1 MSTRSILGLVYTLRG
16 LRELGEDIAPILC
29 RFGLDLD
36 RLDPGARID
45 RALELRIYI
54 ELAQHLKDP
63 LAGLKTGTFF
73 GFTGYGPLTMLLLTC
88 NNAYEAFQTGVRYQ
102 QLTFLFS
109 RLGFEPGATAS
120 ALTLQPLHV
129 PDKAFRFRV
138 DGETSG
144 TYKLIR
150 DMQASLGMD
159 VRAEAI
165 FIPYPKPPEAK
176 AYEEHFGCPV
186 HFGETPDIRC
196 LMRNDYLQTRF
207 PTADTAAHALFRQQ
221 CDAQIQQQE
230 AVRLE
235 KLPEQVQAY
244 LALFGAG
251 FPSALEVATAFDI
264 PERSF
269 RRQLSQEGSSFR
281 ALLEAVKQQKAQS
294 LLLDT
299 RLSVE
304 AIAQQ
309 LGYAESAAFIHAF
322 QRWTGSTPAAFR
334 NRQS

>member
-16 LRELGEDIAPILC
+16 LRELGEDMDPVLS
-29 RFGLDLD
+29 RFGLDPD

-63 LAGLKTGTFF
+63 LAGLRTGTFF

-88 NNAYEAFQTGVRYQ
+88 HNAYEAFQSGVRYQ

-109 RLGFEPGATAS
+109 RLGFEPGPHTS
-120 ALTLQPLHV
+120 ALTLQPLQL

-150 DMQASLGMD
+150 DMQATLGMN

-165 FIPYPKPPEAK
+165 FIPYPEPPEAP
-176 AYEEHFGCPV
+176 AYEVHFQCPV
-186 HFGETPDIRC
+186 HFGQTRDIRC
-196 LMRNDYLQTRF
+196 VMRNDYLHTRF
-207 PTADTAAHALFRQQ
+207 PTADSAAHALFRQQ
-221 CDAQIQQQE
+221 CDAQIQQQD
-230 AVRLE
+230 ATPLE
-235 KLPEQVQAY
+235 KLPEQLRAY
-244 LALFGAG
+244 LGLFSAG
-251 FPSALEVATAFDI
+251 FPSAQEVATAFDI
-264 PERSF
+264 PERSL
-269 RRQLSQEGSSFR
+269 RRQLSQQAQSFR
-281 ALLEAVKQQKAQS
+281 ALLDEVKQQKAEA
-294 LLLDT
+294 LLQDR

-334 NRQS
+334 NRS

>member
-16 LRELGEDIAPILC
+16 LRELGEDIDPLLS

-109 RLGFEPGATAS
+109 RLGFEPGANSS
-120 ALTLQPLHV
+120 ALTLQPLQV

-150 DMQASLGMD
+150 DMQATLNMD

-165 FIPYPKPPEAK
+165 FIPYAKPPEAR
-176 AYEEHFGCPV
+176 AYEEHFQCPV
-186 HFGETPDIRC
+186 HFGQTTDIRC
-196 LMRNDYLQTRF
+196 VMRNDYLQTRF

-221 CDAQIQQQE
+221 CDTQIQQQE
-230 AVRLE
+230 ATQLE
-235 KLPEQVQAY
+235 KLPEQLRAY
-244 LALFGAG
+244 LALFSAG
-251 FPSALEVATAFDI
+251 FPSALEVASAFDI
-264 PERSF
+264 PERSL
-269 RRQLSQEGSSFR
+269 RRQLSQQGHSFR
-281 ALLEAVKQQKAQS
+281 ALLDEVKQQKAEA
-294 LLLDT
+294 LLQDR

-334 NRQS
+334 NRS